1 MKKITNREKVLIGA
15 GGLVTIGILFYFF
28 LLPVLKSDQSK
39 SDLKAKQE
47 KLQSIE
53 QLRAMEPTITEM
65 EKNMRN
71 QLGYNQV
78 SFKRNSADAM
88 IMKQLAQIANQ
99 SEIKEIEQ
107 LDVKPDKSKKSLAN
121 LKPDQ
126 ATLKSTVDNLYMSQI
141 TMDNNNPITK
151 EIKVNNPDLVPPSN
165 GRTDLVPPNP
175 PDSAELRNG
184 RTEEN
189 KVTKEIK
196 KDSDNPDE
204 TSTTKSLT
212 FPMIPKDIPE
222 EAKQALIKFI
232 QTHNGQT
239 ITKDNIDEVVSP
251 SGIKDEKEINRIKKR
266 LITYGDRVKEK
277 KTEVVGILNKLG
289 TLQNVNAK
297 LAKLDDKYK
306 AVDRFTAK
314 MVFKSDISQLIRL
327 LYNLQTS
334 ARWVKVEG
342 IQITM
347 ADRQKSLL
355 GVELSMTA
363 TAVYD

>member
-28 LLPVLKSDQSK
+28 LLPVLMGDQSKSK

-47 KLQSIE
+47 ELQSIE
-53 QLRAMEPTITEM
+53 QLRAMEPAITEM

-71 QLGYNQV
+71 QLGYSQV
-78 SFKRNSADAM
+78 SFKRIPLGSADATDAI

-99 SEIKEIEQ
+99 SEIREIEQ
-107 LDVKPDKSKKSLAN
+107 LDVKPDKNKKSLAN

-126 ATLKSTVDNLYMSQI
+126 TTLISTVDNLYMSQI
-141 TMDNNNPITK
+141 TMDNNNP
-151 EIKVNNPDLVPPSN
+151 DLVPPSN
-165 GRTDLVPPNP
+165 GK
-175 PDSAELRNG
+175 
-184 RTEEN
+184 TEEN

-196 KDSDNPDE
+196 KDSDHPDVVPSNPPDSAELRNERTDE
-204 TSTTKSLT
+204 TSTTKSLE
-212 FPMIPKDIPE
+212 FPMIPKDIPK
-222 EAKQALIKFI
+222 EAKQALIKFV

-239 ITKDNIDEVVSP
+239 ITNENVDEVVSS
-251 SGIKDEKEINRIKKR
+251 SGIKDEKEIDRIKSR
-266 LITYGDRVKEK
+266 LKTYGRLVKEK
-277 KTEVVGILNKLG
+277 KTEVVGILTKLG
-289 TLQNVNAK
+289 MLKDAK
-297 LAKLDDKYK
+297 LEDRAG
-306 AVDRFTAK
+306 RFTAK

>member
-15 GGLVTIGILFYFF
+15 GGLVTIGVIFYFL
-28 LLPVLKSDQSK
+28 LLPVLMGDQSKSK

-99 SEIKEIEQ
+99 SEIREIEQ

-121 LKPDQ
+121 LKGDQ
-126 ATLKSTVDNLYMSQI
+126 DTLKSTVDNLYMSQI
-141 TMDNNNPITK
+141 TMGNSP
-151 EIKVNNPDLVPPSN
+151 
-165 GRTDLVPPNP
+165 
-175 PDSAELRNG
+175 
-184 RTEEN
+184 EEN
-189 KVTKEIK
+189 KIIKEIK

-204 TSTTKSLT
+204 TSTTKSLA

-222 EAKQALIKFI
+222 EAKQALIKFV

-239 ITKDNIDEVVSP
+239 ITKENVDEVVSS
-251 SGIKDEKEINRIKKR
+251 SGIKDEKEIDRIKNR
-266 LITYGDRVKEK
+266 MITYGKLVKEK

-289 TLQNVNAK
+289 MLQNAK
-297 LAKLDDKYK
+297 LEDK
-306 AVDRFTAK
+306 AGRFTAK

>member
-1 MKKITNREKVLIGA
+1 
-15 GGLVTIGILFYFF
+15 
-28 LLPVLKSDQSK
+28 
-39 SDLKAKQE
+39 
-47 KLQSIE
+47 
-53 QLRAMEPTITEM
+53 
-65 EKNMRN
+65 
-71 QLGYNQV
+71 
-78 SFKRNSADAM
+78 
-88 IMKQLAQIANQ
+88 
-99 SEIKEIEQ
+99 
-107 LDVKPDKSKKSLAN
+107 
-121 LKPDQ
+121 
-126 ATLKSTVDNLYMSQI
+126 
-141 TMDNNNPITK
+141 
-151 EIKVNNPDLVPPSN
+151 
-165 GRTDLVPPNP
+165 
-175 PDSAELRNG
+175 
-184 RTEEN
+184 
-189 KVTKEIK
+189 
-196 KDSDNPDE
+196 
-204 TSTTKSLT
+204 
-212 FPMIPKDIPE
+212 MIPKDIPE
-222 EAKQALIKFI
+222 EAKQALIKFV

-289 TLQNVNAK
+289 TLQNAK
-297 LAKLDDKYK
+297 LEDK
-306 AVDRFTAK
+306 AGRFTAK

>member
-1 MKKITNREKVLIGA
+1 MKKITNREKIIIGA
-15 GGLVTIGILFYFF
+15 GGLVTIGVLFYLL
-28 LLPVLKSDQSK
+28 LLPVLMDNQSK

-65 EKNMRN
+65 EKSMRN

-121 LKPDQ
+121 LKGDQ

-141 TMDNNNPITK
+141 TMDNNNSITK
-151 EIKVNNPDLVPPSN
+151 EIKVNNPADSAKPSN
-165 GRTDLVPPNP
+165 GRI
-175 PDSAELRNG
+175 
-184 RTEEN
+184 EEN
-189 KVTKEIK
+189 KVTQEIK
-196 KDSDNPDE
+196 KDSDSPDE
-204 TSTTKSLT
+204 ISTTKSLE

-222 EAKQALIKFI
+222 EAKQALIKFV

-239 ITKDNIDEVVSP
+239 ITKENVDEVVSS
-251 SGIKDEKEINRIKKR
+251 SGIKDEKEISRIKER
-266 LITYGDRVKEK
+266 LNSYGKLVEKK
-277 KTEVVGILNKLG
+277 KTEIVGILNKLG
-289 TLQNVNAK
+289 TLQNAK
-297 LAKLDDKYK
+297 LEDK
-306 AVDRFTAK
+306 AGRFTAK

-334 ARWVKVEG
+334 AKWVKVEG

-355 GVELSMTA
+355 GVELSLTA

>member
-1 MKKITNREKVLIGA
+1 MKKITNREKIIIGA
-15 GGLVTIGILFYFF
+15 GVLVTIGVLFYFL
-28 LLPVLKSDQSK
+28 LLPVLMGDQSKSK
-39 SDLKAKQE
+39 SDLKTKQE

-99 SEIKEIEQ
+99 SEIREIEQ

-121 LKPDQ
+121 LKGDQ
-126 ATLKSTVDNLYMSQI
+126 DTLKSTVDNLYMSQI
-141 TMDNNNPITK
+141 TIDNNNPITK
-151 EIKVNNPDLVPPSN
+151 
-165 GRTDLVPPNP
+165 
-175 PDSAELRNG
+175 
-184 RTEEN
+184 EN

-196 KDSDNPDE
+196 KDSDNPDLVPPSNGRTDE
-204 TSTTKSLT
+204 TSTTKSLE

-222 EAKQALIKFI
+222 EAKQALIKFV

-289 TLQNVNAK
+289 TLQNAK
-297 LAKLDDKYK
+297 LEDK
-306 AVDRFTAK
+306 AGRFTAK

-334 ARWVKVEG
+334 AKWVKVEG

>member
-28 LLPVLKSDQSK
+28 FLPILKEDRSK

-47 KLQSIE
+47 ELQSIE

-78 SFKRNSADAM
+78 SFKHSSAGLADATDAI

-99 SEIKEIEQ
+99 SEIREIEQ
-107 LDVKPDKSKKSLAN
+107 LDVKPDKNKKSLAN

-126 ATLKSTVDNLYMSQI
+126 TTLKSTVDKLYMSQI

-151 EIKVNNPDLVPPSN
+151 EIKKDSDNSDLVPPSN
-165 GRTDLVPPNP
+165 GRTD
-175 PDSAELRNG
+175 
-184 RTEEN
+184 
-189 KVTKEIK
+189 EI
-196 KDSDNPDE
+196 
-204 TSTTKSLT
+204 STTKSLE

-239 ITKDNIDEVVSP
+239 ITNENVDEIVSS
-251 SGIKDEKEINRIKKR
+251 SGIKDEKEIDRIKKR
-266 LITYGDRVKEK
+266 LIIYGNRVKEK

-289 TLQNVNAK
+289 MLKDAK
-297 LAKLDDKYK
+297 LEDRAG
-306 AVDRFTAK
+306 RFTAK

-334 ARWVKVEG
+334 VRWVKVEG

>member
-165 GRTDLVPPNP
+165 GRT
-175 PDSAELRNG
+175 
-184 RTEEN
+184 EEN

-204 TSTTKSLT
+204 TSTTKSLA

-222 EAKQALIKFI
+222 EAKQALIKFV

-239 ITKDNIDEVVSP
+239 ITKENVDEVVSS
-251 SGIKDEKEINRIKKR
+251 SGIKDEKEIDRIKKR
-266 LITYGDRVKEK
+266 LIIYGDRVKEK

-289 TLQNVNAK
+289 TLQNAK
-297 LAKLDDKYK
+297 LENK
-306 AVDRFTAK
+306 AGRFTAK

-363 TAVYD
+363 IAVYD

>member
-1 MKKITNREKVLIGA
+1 MKKITNREKVIIGA
-15 GGLVTIGILFYFF
+15 GGLVTIGVIFYFL
-28 LLPVLKSDQSK
+28 LLPVLMGDQSKSK

-99 SEIKEIEQ
+99 SEIREIEQ

-121 LKPDQ
+121 LKGDQ
-126 ATLKSTVDNLYMSQI
+126 DTLKSTVDNLYMSQI
-141 TMDNNNPITK
+141 TIDNNNPITK
-151 EIKVNNPDLVPPSN
+151 EV
-165 GRTDLVPPNP
+165 
-175 PDSAELRNG
+175 
-184 RTEEN
+184 

-196 KDSDNPDE
+196 KDSDNPDLVPPSNGRIEE
-204 TSTTKSLT
+204 TSATKSLE
-212 FPMIPKDIPE
+212 FPMIPKDMPE
-222 EAKQALIKFI
+222 EVKQALVKFI

-239 ITKDNIDEVVSP
+239 ITKDNVDEVIS
-251 SGIKDEKEINRIKKR
+251 SLKIKDEKEIGRIKER
-266 LITYGDRVKEK
+266 LIKYSWLVEKK

-289 TLQNVNAK
+289 TLQNAK
-297 LAKLDDKYK
+297 LEDK
-306 AVDRFTAK
+306 AGRFTAK

-334 ARWVKVEG
+334 AKWVKVEG